1 LKGSKPK
8 TKNKICPIE
17 MSRAQDEN
25 KISPIERSKA
35 QDENSDSILNLK
47 DKEV

>member
-1 LKGSKPK
+1 
-8 TKNKICPIE
+8 